1 MTEKQWNSP
10 PPPVS
15 GNSKVK
21 TYNNPFRFYVAKDQ
35 FLTSRKT
42 RMPGVIWNKIYRSEF
57 VKSTPNALGISPG
70 EDMLFTI
77 EIVSKV
83 SNLVHLKEKLYFYRQ
98 RSISIMHSLSY
109 EKIRDNMRKEINWL
123 QKFKNNLIETNAGC
137 KKIEIFDK
145 YLANRVFFKKV
156 LRPYLRGKKDSQS
169 KEYIDDLIKSGLFDF
184 KVMKLK
190 FRFTLFLYQHDQIK
204 LSKLFS
210 YI

>member
-1 MTEKQWNSP
+1 M
-10 PPPVS
+10 
-15 GNSKVK
+15 
-21 TYNNPFRFYVAKDQ
+21 AKDQ

-98 RSISIMHSLSY
+98 RSTSIMHSLSY

-123 QKFKNNLIETNAGC
+123 QKFKNNLVETNAGC